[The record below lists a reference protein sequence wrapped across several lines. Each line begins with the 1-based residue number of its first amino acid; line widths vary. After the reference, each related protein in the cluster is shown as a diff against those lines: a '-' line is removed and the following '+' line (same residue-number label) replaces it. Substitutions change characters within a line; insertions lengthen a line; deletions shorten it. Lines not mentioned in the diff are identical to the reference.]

1 MMEALMSERYVK
13 QLGKI
18 TGHRF
23 RDKTLLLQALTHSSM
38 QDADRGNYE
47 RLEFLGDRV
56 LGLVIA
62 EMIYRLFPDATE
74 GELSVRLNALVNAEA
89 CAQIAEEIGLPD
101 MIHMGVE
108 MRSLKG
114 RRLGNMYAD
123 VVEAVIAVIY
133 LDGGLEAVRPFI
145 YRYWDRR
152 VRQSESQR
160 RDAKTELQE
169 WAHRQ
174 GGAQPLYRVLKRKGP
189 DHDPMFEVEVW
200 VSGFASAKGKG
211 QSKRQAE
218 RAAAEELLCREG
230 VWIQEDDGQI

>member
-1 MMEALMSERYVK
+1 MTETVMPGKYAK
-13 QLGKI
+13 QLEKV

-23 RDKTLLLQALTHSSM
+23 RDRFRLERALTHSSV
-38 QDADRGNYE
+38 QDASTGNYE

-62 EMIYRLFPDATE
+62 EMICQFFPDATE
-74 GELSVRLNALVNAEA
+74 GELSVRLNALVNAEV
-89 CAQIAEEIGLPD
+89 CAQIAEEIGLPA
-101 MIHMGVE
+101 MIHMGTE
-108 MRSLKG
+108 MKSLEG

-123 VVEAVIAVIY
+123 VAEALIAVVY

-145 YRYWDRR
+145 YRYWEERARR
-152 VRQSESQR
+152 SGSQR

-174 GGAQPLYRVLKRKGP
+174 DGAQPLYRILKRKGP
-189 DHDPMFEVEVW
+189 DHDPVFEVEVR
-200 VSGFASAKGKG
+200 VCGFAPASGTG

-218 RAAAEELLCREG
+218 RAAAEAMLCREG
-230 VWIQEDDGQI
+230 VWTQQNGEQE